1 MPARG
6 VGLKFMNEPKP
17 STFKLS
23 VPPSAL
29 RAVERQTD
37 ILRSLLSGTA
47 TFNALVSAVEELR
60 RIAPDDCDVFVQVGN
75 ITVLKAVFIEPHSFS
90 FEGLDQ
96 DGHRTWIVI
105 HFSQLHA
112 SIVYLPKRG
121 AERVV
126 TGFSNKPPT

>member
-1 MPARG
+1 
-6 VGLKFMNEPKP
+6 
-17 STFKLS
+17 
-23 VPPSAL
+23 
-29 RAVERQTD
+29 
-37 ILRSLLSGTA
+37 
-47 TFNALVSAVEELR
+47 
-60 RIAPDDCDVFVQVGN
+60 
-75 ITVLKAVFIEPHSFS
+75 VFIEPHSFS